1 MTKMSPGEPIRVKP
15 FILKM
20 DVKFMLSIQIQI
32 EIES

>member
-1 MTKMSPGEPIRVKP
+1 MEKMSPGEPTRVKL
-15 FILKM
+15 FKSKM